1 MFHGRFSKKNR
12 FIKDINLLYFIIW
25 KTERKRVL
33 FSYRIIEF
41 VKYFNNNLDIYLFL
55 ELINLFQKSSK
66 LYKNKNSNMIKNDN
80 SVWLL
85 LRWNKKTQIP
95 LNIW

>member
-41 VKYFNNNLDIYLFL
+41 VKYFNNNLDIHIHLIPRFSLIKLDIYLL
-55 ELINLFQKSSK
+55 K
-66 LYKNKNSNMIKNDN
+66 Y
-80 SVWLL
+80 
-85 LRWNKKTQIP
+85 KKT
-95 LNIW
+95 LKVGNS